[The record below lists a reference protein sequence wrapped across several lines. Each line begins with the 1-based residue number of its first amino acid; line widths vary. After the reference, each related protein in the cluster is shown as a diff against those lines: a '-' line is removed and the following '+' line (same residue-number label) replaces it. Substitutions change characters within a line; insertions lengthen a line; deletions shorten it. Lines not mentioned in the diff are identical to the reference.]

1 VQTPAL
7 SFCLLL
13 RYKNTMKQFNL
24 IIKLL
29 AIGLI
34 LYVFMQQKGGYMAEI
49 KGQKT
54 EDGKQKTES
63 VNP

>member
-1 VQTPAL
+1 
-7 SFCLLL
+7 
-13 RYKNTMKQFNL
+13 MKQFNL

-49 KGQKT
+49 KGSAPKATEQK
-54 EDGKQKTES
+54 K
-63 VNP
+63 N

>member
-1 VQTPAL
+1 
-7 SFCLLL
+7 
-13 RYKNTMKQFNL
+13 MKQFNL

-49 KGQKT
+49 KGQRT
-54 EDGKQKTES
+54 EDSKPPVTSNK
-63 VNP
+63 

>member
-1 VQTPAL
+1 
-7 SFCLLL
+7 
-13 RYKNTMKQFNL
+13 MKQFNL

-54 EDGKQKTES
+54 EDVKQKTEA
-63 VNP
+63 VKP